1 MPEQT
6 SVFWNNVLPSSSTKF
21 FDHASCK
28 QEPKRSPFPL
38 GWIFWP
44 WISCRSQKTQSCS
57 TRLSHPVW
65 TPESFWVGPGPDCQT
80 AQQNILIDFRVAT
93 VMLLDI
99 ILTFFNSKLISVGIP
114 KLHHQH
120 GLYGSWL
127 SHTIAK
133 ACRVRT
139 CVPWS
144 CQHGSY

>member
-6 SVFWNNVLPSSSTKF
+6 SGFWNNVLPSSSTKF

-65 TPESFWVGPGPDCQT
+65 TPESFLSWTRSGLPNSPTEYSNRFQGCNSHVT
-80 AQQNILIDFRVAT
+80 RHHTDF
-93 VMLLDI
+93 
-99 ILTFFNSKLISVGIP
+99 FSVGIP